1 MYLVLD
7 SSVDVFDVVSTVSV
21 VGDSQCTPV
30 DVSVVDV
37 VIVLGGVS
45 LVSLVGVLSVRQF
58 SRCR

>member
-1 MYLVLD
+1 MI
-7 SSVDVFDVVSTVSV
+7 VSV
-21 VGDSQCTPV
+21 L

-58 SRCR
+58 FSMSLVYVM